1 MQSKLMEIEMIKQ
14 QLTQLDQQR
23 MQVNAR
29 LMDSDAALKTL
40 KDLEIG
46 SGAIETFVPFGGGIF
61 SKATLPETRLV
72 LVNVG
77 QDIAVEK
84 PVAEAKTI
92 IEKTIAGYE
101 KMFMDLDSNISVL
114 QNHAESIYHMIE
126 AASASKR

>member
-40 KDLEIG
+40 KDLETGTGIV
-46 SGAIETFVPFGGGIF
+46 ETFVPFGGGIF
-61 SKATLPETRLV
+61 SKATFPETRQV

-84 PVAEAKTI
+84 TVAEAKTI
-92 IEKTIAGYE
+92 IEQTIAGYE
-101 KMFMDLDSNISVL
+101 KMFTDLDSHIMML
-114 QNHAESIYHMIE
+114 QKHAELIYYSIE

>member
-40 KDLEIG
+40 NDLEMG
-46 SGAIETFVPFGGGIF
+46 SGVIETFVPFGGGIF
-61 SKATLPETRLV
+61 SKATLPETRQV

-92 IEKTIAGYE
+92 MEKTIAGYE

-114 QNHAESIYHMIE
+114 QNHAESIYSMIE
-126 AASASKR
+126 ATSAAKR